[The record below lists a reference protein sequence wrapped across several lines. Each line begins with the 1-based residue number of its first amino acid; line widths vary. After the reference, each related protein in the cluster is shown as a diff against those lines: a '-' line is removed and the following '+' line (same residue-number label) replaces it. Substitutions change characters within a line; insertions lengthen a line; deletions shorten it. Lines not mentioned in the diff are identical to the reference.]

1 MNPHYEKWDELAP
14 RGLVLIGLGVSITG
28 EAIAA
33 KARGKGFLKWFIKG
47 VIGLVVLN
55 AGVAIFGESVKQ
67 RVLYELDV
75 RQMQDP
81 S

>member
-1 MNPHYEKWDELAP
+1 MNEHYEKWDELAP
-14 RGLVLIGLGVSITG
+14 RGLVLIGLGMSITG
-28 EAIAA
+28 DAIAT

-55 AGVAIFGESVKQ
+55 TGIAIFGESVKQ